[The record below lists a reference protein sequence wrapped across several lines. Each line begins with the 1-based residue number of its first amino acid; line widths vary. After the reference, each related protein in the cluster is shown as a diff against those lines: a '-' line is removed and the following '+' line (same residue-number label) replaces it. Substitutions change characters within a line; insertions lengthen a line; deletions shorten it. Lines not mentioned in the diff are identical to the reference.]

1 MFPHEMNDAIGF
13 GLALERTE
21 GADEGAGFIGMSGGY
36 MEGEGL

>member
-1 MFPHEMNDAIGF
+1 MLAHEMNDAIGF

-36 MEGEGL
+36 MKGKGL